1 MAIWTFENKHSQI
14 APLTRFNRAR
24 MAVLKKHLDLLKL
37 FIDFET
43 DLNGS
48 YIDTQK
54 HVFKLKLFIK
64 PSFNDIV
71 R

>member
-1 MAIWTFENKHSQI
+1 MAIWSSENKYLQI
-14 APLTRFNRAR
+14 APLNRFNRAR
-24 MAVLKKHLDLLKL
+24 IAVLKYLDMLKL

-43 DLNGS
+43 DLNCS

-54 HVFKLKLFIK
+54 HVFKLKLCSK
-64 PSFNDIV
+64 PGLNDIV